1 MQIDSLKSSITTL
14 KKLRDAYHS
23 QLDAIVLDELDGVIA
38 ELTRHSDKQ
47 EKEWPLGIPKGRVL
61 EIIAQIISIATNIAD
76 LMK

>member
-1 MQIDSLKSSITTL
+1 MQIDSLKNSITTL

-23 QLDAIVLDELDGVIA
+23 QLDAIVLDELDDVIA

-47 EKEWPLGIPKGRVL
+47 EKEWPFETPKGRVL
-61 EIIAQIISIATNIAD
+61 KIIAQVINIATNIAD

>member
-23 QLDAIVLDELDGVIA
+23 QLDAIVLEELDGVVA
-38 ELTRHSDKQ
+38 ELTKHSDKQ

-61 EIIAQIISIATNIAD
+61 EIVAQIISIATNIAD

>member
-14 KKLRDAYHS
+14 KELRDAYHS
-23 QLDAIVLDELDGVIA
+23 QLDACVLVELDGVIA

-47 EKEWPLGIPKGRVL
+47 EKMWPLGISKGRVL
-61 EIIAQIISIATNIAD
+61 EIIAQIISVVTNITD

>member
-47 EKEWPLGIPKGRVL
+47 EKEFPKVVSWKSSLRSSASRQTSR
-61 EIIAQIISIATNIAD
+61 I
-76 LMK
+76 